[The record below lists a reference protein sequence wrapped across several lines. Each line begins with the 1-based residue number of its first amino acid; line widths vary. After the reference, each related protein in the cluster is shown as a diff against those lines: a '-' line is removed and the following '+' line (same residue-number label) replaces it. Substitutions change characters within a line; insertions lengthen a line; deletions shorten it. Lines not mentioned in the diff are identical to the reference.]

1 MIADLVLKEQ
11 LPLMAKVYQIFGG
24 RSDALQLKLE
34 DVEKEYAA
42 HYPSV
47 PSVPSSI

>member
-34 DVEKEYAA
+34 DVEKEYTLPITPLPP
-42 HYPSV
+42 PS
-47 PSVPSSI
+47 PPP